1 MRRRAT
7 DISELYA
14 PQFEQFGLELKGRG
28 AVFTGEVAND
38 LASGRAWVV
47 PLSPTCLV
55 MEHLITPTRDM
66 HLLEYTPEPYACVS
80 AISAPTLA
88 CMPEAGIAPTNLKP
102 LRGPWPAGA
111 VCSFIQDNCGEERS
125 PLFAGQL
132 YHSRS
137 VLFLPGFF
145 EELEGR
151 YPTEFTGLFEAFAE
165 PWCDEATEAICCA
178 LRRVSEE
185 RARAAGGHV
194 YMRGIVDTMV
204 AELACSRAAHGQA
217 LRAAGTRAS
226 VSLAEEAAAAV
237 ERALDCGRRLG
248 VDELAEGLY
257 TSRSKLCAVFK
268 AETGESLGAYIRR
281 RRTERAE
288 DLLGNSSLSVA
299 QIAELLGFAQQ
310 AAFTHAF
317 KQATGLSPSAWR
329 AEQGLAGGEG

>member
-7 DISELYA
+7 DITELYA

-66 HLLEYTPEPYACVS
+66 SLLEYTPEPYACVS

-88 CMPEAGIAPTNLKP
+88 CMPEAGIAPANLKP

-111 VCSFIQDNCGEERS
+111 VCSFIQDNCGEELS

-137 VLFLPGFF
+137 ALFLPGFF

-165 PWCDEATEAICCA
+165 PWSDEATEAICCA

-204 AELACSRAAHGQA
+204 AELACSRAACGQA
-217 LRAAGTRAS
+217 LQAAGTRAS
-226 VSLAEEAAAAV
+226 ASLAEEAAAAV
-237 ERALDCGRRLG
+237 ERALDGGRRMG
-248 VDELAEGLY
+248 IDELADRLY
-257 TSRSKLCAVFK
+257 ASRSKLCATFK
-268 AETGESLGAYIRR
+268 AEKGESLGAYMRR
-281 RRTERAE
+281 KRTERAE
-288 DLLGNSSLSVA
+288 ELLSDGLLSVA
-299 QIAELLGFAQQ
+299 QVAALLGFSQQ
-310 AAFTHAF
+310 SAFAHAF
-317 KQATGLSPSAWR
+317 KQATGVSPSVWR
-329 AEQGLAGGEG
+329 ASQGMDADGG